1 MKQQHPEIEQKAID
15 NFNEDI
21 LGCDIFNELK
31 KISMLI
37 LAVRA
42 SIAYH
47 FKGNGICVLCLRLL
61 S

>member
-1 MKQQHPEIEQKAID
+1 MKQQHPKIEQKAID
-15 NFNEDI
+15 NLDEDI